1 MASHIGKLPVT
12 IPAGVEVKI
21 DGQSFTAK
29 GAKGTDSYEI
39 PEGITAV
46 VEGNEVVLTPADD
59 LRPTRAKH
67 GLARSIVAGM
77 VKGVH
82 EGYAKTLEIVGTGY
96 RAQMKGKGIEFSLG
110 YSHTITVEPPAGIEF
125 ELPNPNQRS
134 SRASTS
140 RLLASAPLTFVSF
153 VLRNPTRA
161 RASSTR
167 MSTFCARLERLVSNE
182 RPDSR

>member
-110 YSHTITVEPPAGIEF
+110 FPHHHRRAAGRHRIRTAEPEPGDRQGHRQAGCW
-125 ELPNPNQRS
+125 PVR
-134 SRASTS
+134 R
-140 RLLASAPLTFVSF
+140 
-153 VLRNPTRA
+153 
-161 RASSTR
+161 
-167 MSTFCARLERLVSNE
+167 
-182 RPDSR
+182 

>member
-1 MASHIGKLPVT
+1 MVSSPVT

-21 DGQSFTAK
+21 EGQSFTAK
-29 GAKGTDSYEI
+29 GAKGTDSYEV
-39 PEGITAV
+39 PKASPQWSKA
-46 VEGNEVVLTPADD
+46 NEVVLTPADD

-125 ELPNPNQRS
+125 ELPNPNQVIVKGIDKQVCGQCAANIRKL
-134 SRASTS
+134 RA
-140 RLLASAPLTFVSF
+140 P
-153 VLRNPTRA
+153 NPTRA
-161 RASSTR
+161 RASST
-167 MSTFCARLERLVSNE
+167 
-182 RPDSR
+182 PDEHILRKAGKAGK

>member
-1 MASHIGKLPVT
+1 M
-12 IPAGVEVKI
+12 
-21 DGQSFTAK
+21 
-29 GAKGTDSYEI
+29 
-39 PEGITAV
+39 

-125 ELPNPNQRS
+125 ELPNPKELSYSQPRL
-134 SRASTS
+134 ATS
-140 RLLASAPLTFVSF
+140 LLLQIAMVEVNGLEPLT
-153 VLRNPTRA
+153 L
-161 RASSTR
+161 
-167 MSTFCARLERLVSNE
+167 CL
-182 RPDSR
+182 